1 MHPLPHPP
9 LPSSTA
15 TAATS
20 NSSSRS
26 NSTKDAA
33 SNTSQLLSL
42 FTSLFTITK
51 LLLFTTAPPR
61 RRMLTVLLAPVLF
74 LALLAPLLAD
84 KLDFDVD
91 QVREP
96 QLLPDDP
103 SLTHSPR

>member
-1 MHPLPHPP
+1 
-9 LPSSTA
+9 
-15 TAATS
+15 
-20 NSSSRS
+20 
-26 NSTKDAA
+26 
-33 SNTSQLLSL
+33 
-42 FTSLFTITK
+42 
-51 LLLFTTAPPR
+51 
-61 RRMLTVLLAPVLF
+61 MLTVLLAPVLF

>member
-1 MHPLPHPP
+1 ML
-9 LPSSTA
+9 LLILRFRSC
-15 TAATS
+15 
-20 NSSSRS
+20 SSSL
-26 NSTKDAA
+26 
-33 SNTSQLLSL
+33 TSPSP
-42 FTSLFTITK
+42 ITK
-51 LLLFTTAPPR
+51 LLLFTTPPR
-61 RRMLTVLLAPVLF
+61 RRMLTALLAPVLF